1 MFFEKSLVQR
11 RIEPTVRGRCIAIVL
26 IAMFAFLFIGGPN
39 GEEEWVD
46 TARIPVGEWDSGFDR
61 YTITDDLIDYFMEGS
76 EWEGMIFPDTI
87 IKGSIELAK
96 DFSKDSGVLIIKVTE
111 SSFDIEEKY
120 TAVYYRD
127 FASSDIKLANP
138 VDANYLP
145 VAVNDYET
153 ALTTFTQGS
162 VSTYVSMWGSYSR

>member
-1 MFFEKSLVQR
+1 MFLEKSLAQR
-11 RIEPTVRGRCIAIVL
+11 RRECGGRRVVVL
-26 IAMFAFLFIGGPN
+26 ILVLAFIFIGCPSGD
-39 GEEEWVD
+39 EEWVD